1 MPRISDRIDIEKPP
15 RLGGGG
21 PGKIPHWRRR
31 GGGDDG
37 DDGRD
42 DFVSS
47 QAYLRRYRVLL
58 AAVLISIFALFVAVA
73 LGYILRGRSGPFDP
87 VHLRSDHLWKPLALP
102 YARLFLNTLVL
113 LLSSLALERSR
124 RGLAHKMEFA
134 AMGIAPPR
142 WQADILWLALTVVL
156 GFGFLAGQVM
166 VWQVLRLQGVFM
178 AGNLAGSSFYLMTG
192 LHALHLIGGLLAL
205 VYALITTWSKRHFAW
220 QTMVVEITGWYW
232 HFMGALWVGVFAV
245 LHFAN

>member
-1 MPRISDRIDIEKPP
+1 MPRVTDRIDIEKPP

-21 PGKIPHWRRR
+21 PGKIPHWRGR

-47 QAYLRRYRVLL
+47 KTHLRRYRVLL
-58 AAVLISIFALFVAVA
+58 AAVLISILALFVAVA
-73 LGYILRGRSGPFDP
+73 LGYILRGKSGAYDPIQQRFD
-87 VHLRSDHLWKPLALP
+87 HAWKPLALP
-102 YARLFLNTLVL
+102 YARLILNTLVL
-113 LLSSLALERSR
+113 LLSSVALERSR

-142 WQADILWLALTVVL
+142 WQTDVLWLALTVVL

-166 VWQVLRLQGVFM
+166 VWQVLRLQGVSM
-178 AGNLAGSSFYLMTG
+178 AGDLSGSSFYLMTG
-192 LHALHLIGGLLAL
+192 LHAVHLAGGLLAL
-205 VYALITTWSKRHFAW
+205 LYALIATWSKRHFAR

-232 HFMGALWVGVFAV
+232 HFMGVLWVGLFAV

>member
-87 VHLRSDHLWKPLALP
+87 VHQRFDHPWKPLAL
-102 YARLFLNTLVL
+102 
-113 LLSSLALERSR
+113 
-124 RGLAHKMEFA
+124 
-134 AMGIAPPR
+134 
-142 WQADILWLALTVVL
+142 
-156 GFGFLAGQVM
+156 
-166 VWQVLRLQGVFM
+166 
-178 AGNLAGSSFYLMTG
+178 
-192 LHALHLIGGLLAL
+192 
-205 VYALITTWSKRHFAW
+205 
-220 QTMVVEITGWYW
+220 
-232 HFMGALWVGVFAV
+232 
-245 LHFAN
+245 